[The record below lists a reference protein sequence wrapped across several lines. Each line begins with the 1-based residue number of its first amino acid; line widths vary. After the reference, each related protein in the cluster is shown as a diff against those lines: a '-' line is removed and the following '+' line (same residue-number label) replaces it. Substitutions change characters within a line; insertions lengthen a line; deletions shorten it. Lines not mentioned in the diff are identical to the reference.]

1 MMPAGPSPRLLGDLG
16 GTNLRLAWQA
26 VEGAPLED
34 ILNLSCAEHDGLA
47 QAIRAYLQRTGRP
60 APAACAIGVA
70 APVIGDQIQL
80 TNRLDWSFSIREL
93 QRELGLARLEI
104 INDFTALAL
113 SVPHLKP
120 EELRAVGGGQPQ
132 ADAPKALIGPGT
144 GLGVSVLVPCGEGR
158 WTALQT
164 EGGHV
169 TLPSALPKERA
180 VIDRLAL
187 RYGHVSAERVVS
199 GAGLQDI
206 HQSLCELAGEPP
218 LAEPLSAAAIT
229 ERAQSQDARC
239 AEALHMF
246 CAFLGSVAGNLALT
260 VGARGGV
267 YIGGGIVPRLGD
279 LFDGSPFR
287 ERFEAKGRFRSYLA
301 AIPTFVIVART
312 PPALIGA
319 AHALSARA

>member
-1 MMPAGPSPRLLGDLG
+1 MTPIASSPRLLGDLG

-26 VEGAPLED
+26 FEGATLED
-34 ILNLSCAEHDGLA
+34 VLNLTCAEHAGLV
-47 QAIRAYLQRTGRP
+47 QAIRAYLRRTGRP

-70 APVIGDQIQL
+70 APINGDRVQL
-80 TNRLDWSFSIREL
+80 TNLPTWSFSISEL
-93 QRELGLARLEI
+93 QRELGLLRLKL

-113 SVPHLKP
+113 SLPY
-120 EELRAVGGGQPQ
+120 LRAEDLLAVGGGRAE

-169 TLPSALPKERA
+169 TLPATLPKERA

-206 HQSLCELAGEPP
+206 YRALCELTCEAP
-218 LAEPLSAAAIT
+218 LAEQLTAADIT
-229 ERAQSQDARC
+229 ERFRSDARC
-239 AEALHMF
+239 AEALHLF
-246 CAFLGSVAGNLALT
+246 CAFLGSTAGNLALT

-267 YIGGGIVPRLGD
+267 YIGGGIVPRLGA
-279 LFDGSPFR
+279 LFEDSPFR
-287 ERFEAKGRFRSYLA
+287 ERFEAKGRFRDYLA
-301 AIPTFVIVART
+301 EIPTFVINAHT
-312 PPALIGA
+312 PPALTGA
-319 AHALSARA
+319 AYALSEQF

>member
-1 MMPAGPSPRLLGDLG
+1 MMPAAPSPRLLGDLG

-26 VEGAPLED
+26 VEGAALED

-113 SVPHLKP
+113 SLPHLRP

-144 GLGVSVLVPCGEGR
+144 GLGVSVLVPCGEGQ

-169 TLPSALPKERA
+169 TLPVALPKERA
-180 VIDRLAL
+180 VIDHLAL

-206 HQSLCELAGEPP
+206 YQSLRALAGEPP

-287 ERFEAKGRFRSYLA
+287 GRFEAKGRFRSYLA